1 MFAGINIDDEK
12 LLQEA
17 IEFSDKLWKEP
28 ILKCYHLDSPGRG
41 ADAAQAAQ
49 SDSSKGRLIYPLD
62 GEIRDIL
69 VDLKS
74 KIVPETKELSYEA
87 NDTIDKLWE
96 LLIEKAIICL
106 RIFDKREPFLS
117 SSRNKKHQYV
127 YGIDKLKKYHDKYIN
142 FEGVLYGSDF
152 YYRDHVFHVI
162 RVWLLG
168 LYLLLT
174 ENSNIRGGENEK
186 RLIDKIHFEGE
197 SANEAQQFDDDA
209 KKNLSDKL
217 DKLSPEDCLF
227 WRHDDEIFKI
237 HEDPNNIGVDVDERR
252 KSKRTYLLSSVST
265 FSNEINIFE
274 KISMWTIIA
283 LCHDLGY
290 PLEKSKK
297 VLERTE
303 EMMEAFVSNPYIEK
317 SLRFDGTQDSN
328 NLDIITFAC
337 KKMKPAEGALKLP
350 EEGKACPASYKAS
363 IQDKYRFKYKLSL
376 EEFSHGIIS
385 AIIIYKML
393 IYFIETD
400 NNPDANYV
408 FHNEDARQFYIRR
421 DILRAITSHT
431 CQNVYHID
439 VPTFPMLL
447 FVCDELQ
454 EWGRKSWRNMYIG
467 VNGHAAKLTLSSFN
481 SKSIKYKED
490 IQMPSATDKQILD
503 NIERIIKRQY
513 ILYFTTFRDG
523 QYTAP
528 RQFNFTKQIDIEINK
543 QSHKSIANITI
554 EFSIYHDK
562 ENEFCLKIHKSGD
575 PKQPQTERL
584 AKNISDLIGR
594 YKDRKYGSCK
604 FVNGLD
610 EGGTQ
615 K

>member
-1 MFAGINIDDEK
+1 MSASINIDDK
-12 LLQEA
+12 MLLEEA
-17 IEFSDKLWKEP
+17 IEFSDKLWNEE
-28 ILKCYHLDSPGRG
+28 ILKCYHLDGIDG
-41 ADAAQAAQ
+41 
-49 SDSSKGRLIYPLD
+49 KEKLIYPLD
-62 GEIRDIL
+62 DEVKKHL
-69 VDLKS
+69 VDLKN
-74 KIVPETKELSYEA
+74 KITTETSELSYET
-87 NDTIDKLWE
+87 NDTIDNLWS

-106 RIFDKREPFLS
+106 RIFDRREPFLS
-117 SSRNKKHQYV
+117 SSCNKKHQYV

-174 ENSNIRGGENEK
+174 ENSNIRGGEDEK
-186 RLIDKIHFEGE
+186 KLIDKIHFEGE
-197 SANEAQQFDDDA
+197 SADIPQQLDDDA
-209 KKNLSDKL
+209 KKNLSDEL

-227 WRHDDEIFKI
+227 WKRDNKTYKV
-237 HEDPNNIGVDVDERR
+237 HEDPNNIGVDVDEQS
-252 KSKRTYLLSSVST
+252 KSKRTYLMSSVNT

-297 VLERTE
+297 VLEKTE

-328 NLDIITFAC
+328 NLDIIMFTC
-337 KKMKPAEGALKLP
+337 KKMKPAEDVLELI
-350 EEGKACPASYKAS
+350 EENKVCCASYKAS

-454 EWGRKSWRNMYIG
+454 EWGRKSWQNMYSG
-467 VNGHAAKLTLSSFN
+467 VHGNAAKLMLSAFN
-481 SKSIKYKED
+481 SKSIKYKET
-490 IQMPSATDKQILD
+490 IQMKGATDNQILD

-528 RQFNFTKQIDIEINK
+528 RQFDFTKQIVIEVNR
-543 QSHKSIANITI
+543 QHHKSIANITI

-562 ENEFCLKIHKSGD
+562 ENEFCLKINNSGD
-575 PKQPQTERL
+575 RKQSHSEMLLKR
-584 AKNISDLIGR
+584 ISDLIDR
-594 YKDRKYGSCK
+594 YKDRKYGNCN
-604 FVNGLD
+604 FINDLG

>member
-1 MFAGINIDDEK
+1 MPAGIPINDKK
-12 LLQEA
+12 LLEEA
-17 IEFSDKLWKEP
+17 IDFSDKLWKEP
-28 ILKCYHLDSPGRG
+28 ILKCYHLDGLEQGVDKTQP
-41 ADAAQAAQ
+41 DK
-49 SDSSKGRLIYPLD
+49 SDSSKERLIYPLD
-62 GEIRDIL
+62 GEVRDLL
-69 VDLKS
+69 VVLKS
-74 KIVPETKELSYEA
+74 KIAPEAEELSYEA
-87 NDTIDKLWE
+87 SDTIDTLWG

-117 SSRNKKHQYV
+117 SSQNKKHQYV

-174 ENSNIRGGENEK
+174 ENSNIRGGKNEK
-186 RLIDKIHFEGE
+186 TLIDKIHFEGE
-197 SANEAQQFDDDA
+197 SANKAQQLDDNA

-227 WRHDDEIFKI
+227 WKRDDKTFKV
-237 HEDPNNIGVDVDERR
+237 HEDPNNIGVDVDERP

-337 KKMKPAEGALKLP
+337 KKMKPAEDVLELLEKD
-350 EEGKACPASYKAS
+350 KVHCASYKAS

-376 EEFSHGIIS
+376 EDFSHGIIS

-454 EWGRKSWRNMYIG
+454 EWGRKSWRNMYSG
-467 VNGHAAKLTLSSFN
+467 VNGHAAKLTLLAFN

-490 IQMPSATDKQILD
+490 IQMLGATDKQILD

-523 QYTAP
+523 QYTAQ
-528 RQFNFTKQIDIEINK
+528 RQFDFTKQIDIEVNK
-543 QSHKSIANITI
+543 QHHKSIANITI

-562 ENEFCLKIHKSGD
+562 ENEFCLKINKSGES
-575 PKQPQTERL
+575 KQPQTEAL
-584 AKNISDLIGR
+584 AQNILALIDR
-594 YKDRKYGSCK
+594 YKDRKYGNCM
-604 FVNGLD
+604 FVNDLD
-610 EGGTQ
+610 EGETQ